1 MIGSCDFVVG
11 GDTGLQVK
19 SYILMV
25 CTHTRDTTYQYKTST
40 IGWPLRWPGWSRSET
55 LAPRTNRGLH
65 RALIEVCTAHL
76 HSAFAQRICTAHLH
90 SAFAQR
96 ICTAHLHS
104 AFAQR
109 ICTAHLHSAF
119 AQRICTA
126 HLHSAFAQRICTAHY
141 YGMSDLLVTSSY
153 IFLLKRGPNPILFL
167 MMHRNDPEIES
178 KAKLMTRACCNT

>member
-1 MIGSCDFVVG
+1 MAPFHKCAIRNNKLMDIKYK
-11 GDTGLQVK
+11 TLHLMK
-19 SYILMV
+19 SYMFV
-25 CTHTRDTTYQYKTST
+25 M
-40 IGWPLRWPGWSRSET
+40 GPLRWPGWSRSET

-96 ICTAHLHS
+96 ICTAH
-104 AFAQR
+104 
-109 ICTAHLHSAF
+109 
-119 AQRICTA
+119 
-126 HLHSAFAQRICTAHY
+126 Y

-153 IFLLKRGPNPILFL
+153 IYLLKRGPNPILFL

>member
-1 MIGSCDFVVG
+1 MCGSVG
-11 GDTGLQVK
+11 PYLRWAWRF
-19 SYILMV
+19 
-25 CTHTRDTTYQYKTST
+25 CTTCARLTRD
-40 IGWPLRWPGWSRSET
+40 WRLRWPGWSRSET

-109 ICTAHLHSAF
+109 ICTAH
-119 AQRICTA
+119 
-126 HLHSAFAQRICTAHY
+126 Y

-153 IFLLKRGPNPILFL
+153 IYLLKRGPNPILFL